1 MGILTKLAEGI
12 FKVRIV
18 PKTSPSET
26 TAFTDTKDSAAN
38 RITDAIDSGKRI
50 DLSDL
55 LNITS
60 LKGDRNTKYEIFEE
74 MVADGRIGAAVEMY
88 ANDTVQYNS
97 EGKVIWIESENSD
110 IAEYGN
116 KLIED
121 LNIPENIWSYAYC
134 MWLYGDVY
142 LELFENTSN
151 NNTRPTLLLEPI
163 KQNTSVR
170 TQIPIQG
177 AKLERYIEKV
187 PNPAEV
193 YDLQSKGKTSGFIR
207 NKDDINSTSLDNKSN
222 YWYSGSTSNID
233 VLSPTKFVHICLSPN
248 INRFP
253 EYFRLIKDNNIEDK
267 TEDEYIDGS
276 KTENSGD
283 SLTFQVK
290 TGQSILEYVYGPYQ
304 TLKLKEESVLLERI
318 TKSSITRV
326 IQVELGDMPESQKKK
341 KLREIKN
348 QIEQTLIMN
357 KDAGTLQSRTG
368 GQPIENILYTTTKN
382 GKGTISTVNIGG
394 DADIGNLDD
403 LDQSENK
410 VYGALLIPKAL
421 LGADMDGSGLSN
433 GGSLTEMN
441 TTYARRIKR
450 GQLALCSAIKNLIN
464 IFALSEGLGAQV
476 VNNFE
481 VKLTPII
488 TVEDNRRDELLQ
500 NKIRNVNDMLS
511 LVDNMES
518 ITETTKLEMIIQWL
532 SSYLN
537 QQDIVDIINEAIK
550 DIENKEDE
558 ESSSDIDNE
567 DNDISSGPSFGS
579 SPSFGDFDNDSNM
592 PDFDEEP
599 VGDEIENNE
608 EDNTNNTPELSN
620 QTNLSDIEGED
631 LL

>member
-207 NKDDINSTSLDNKSN
+207 NKDDINSTSPDNKSN

-267 TEDEYIDGS
+267 TKDGYIDGS

-290 TGQSILEYVYGPYQ
+290 TGQSILENVYSPYQ

-599 VGDEIENNE
+599 IGDEIENNE